1 MDTDSFLIYIKTEE
15 AYEDIEHYV
24 EKRFYTWN
32 YEVNRPLPAGKILK
46 NNWINE
52 RSTRQKNYDRIFCT

>member
-24 EKRFYTWN
+24 EKRFYT
-32 YEVNRPLPAGKILK
+32 
-46 NNWINE
+46 
-52 RSTRQKNYDRIFCT
+52 